1 MIDGY
6 RFHLTCPCC
15 ASLLTPQ
22 AEGVTT
28 GAQTRAVAK
37 CPECSATVL
46 IEVLVHVTNKKHLA
60 TPAKR
65 AQLERARQKAS
76 A

>member
-1 MIDGY
+1 MITGY
-6 RFHLTCPCC
+6 RFNLSCPCC
-15 ASLLTPQ
+15 AALLTPQ

-37 CPECSATVL
+37 CPECDATVL
-46 IEVLVHVTNKKHLA
+46 IEVLVHVTNKQRRA

-65 AQLERARQKAS
+65 AQLERAREKAN